1 MIPYL
6 CVSRCWCLHLSPCL
20 VPSVPYCPM
29 MRLLAPLLWLVTS
42 VACEPGLWSPVCDD
56 DSTEGDIQI
65 QAEVVTIFRDQEGLS
80 VVVENAGSDVRV
92 RCHNPA
98 PGDNQ
103 LYDEEDRAQGS
114 NMTIWRRNVWTF
126 WKSTKRLRCGGCK
139 ANFIKIKDERNCSRE
154 SGSLTCNIRDWIDTA
169 FTFQKKH
176 AQCNGAKHDAVYEI
190 QFFNPE
196 SKLWEASQELDEGK
210 APVSRYEDVSF
221 LKCNLTGVSVNG
233 SLMVRMVKTHKSQAQ
248 IGLSFLKKKPECQ
261 ESSYFVVQPPQ
272 EVSEDSVGIN
282 KATIA
287 AISVV
292 LVTIIL
298 LAVGC
303 YCKSKLG
310 KRNRQRCDEEKNI
323 THFIDTDDKKDQT
336 LLSSDQQDKE
346 DQNKLSVQDSA
357 TFERQCSVKV
367 EANKRALDNNVT
379 EELKQKMIADSMFQG
394 DNSQLNP
401 ALPMS
406 QQLGRLHYDR
416 KYERAKESF
425 SVSYILGEG
434 MFGTVYK
441 GEADNIYGPQQTK
454 VAVKQVKDLMRSD
467 EDQINSI
474 ILELKIMSNLKMHPN
489 LVNLLG
495 ACTSRLEYNE
505 IYLLLEFCPYGDLK
519 HFLVENR
526 SKFESCLRNVPGH
539 LESEFSAQLLLTWSY
554 SIARGLEYLVSA
566 SIMHGD
572 LAARNI
578 LVGENYVAKISD
590 FGLSKM
596 MYYNEGNNITRA
608 L

>member
-1 MIPYL
+1 
-6 CVSRCWCLHLSPCL
+6 
-20 VPSVPYCPM
+20 

-42 VACEPGLWSPVCDD
+42 VACEPGPWSSVCHA
-56 DSTEGDIQI
+56 DSTEGDIRI
-65 QAEVVTIFRDQEGLS
+65 QAEVVTIFRDQEGLN
-80 VVVENAGSDVRV
+80 VVVENAASDVRV

-103 LYDEEDRAQGS
+103 LYDEEGRAQGS
-114 NMTIWRRNVWTF
+114 NMTIWRENVRTF

-139 ANFIKIKDERNCSRE
+139 ANFIKIKDDSWLRSNCSRE
-154 SGSLTCNIRDWIDTA
+154 AGRLFCNIRDWIDTA
-169 FTFQKKH
+169 FQKKH
-176 AQCNGAKHDAVYEI
+176 ASNLNAQCEDTKHDAVYEI

-196 SKLWEASQELDEGK
+196 TQIWQKCQELNENR
-210 APVSRYEDVSF
+210 APTGRYEDVS
-221 LKCNLTGVSVNG
+221 LLNCNMTGLSLNG
-233 SLMVRMVKTHKSQAQ
+233 SLMLRMVKTHKSQAQ
-248 IGLSFLKKKPECQ
+248 IGLPFLNMNMKKKPECQ
-261 ESSYFVVQPPQ
+261 ESSYFIVQPPQ
-272 EVSEDSVGIN
+272 EAQQDSVGIN

-292 LVTIIL
+292 VVTMIL
-298 LAVGC
+298 FAVGC

-336 LLSSDQQDKE
+336 LLSNDQQDKE
-346 DQNKLSVQDSA
+346 NKLSVEDSA

-367 EANKRALDNNVT
+367 EANKRAADNNVT
-379 EELKQKMIADSMFQG
+379 EEMKQKMIADSVFRG

-526 SKFESCLRNVPGH
+526 SKFDSCLRNVPGH

-596 MYYNEGNNITRA
+596 MYYNEGKTDYRIVNQSFICHHSQVTRRRSGS
-608 L
+608 

>member
-42 VACEPGLWSPVCDD
+42 VACEPGPWSPVCDD

-80 VVVENAGSDVRV
+80 VVVENTASDVRV

-103 LYDEEDRAQGS
+103 LYDEEGRAQGS
-114 NMTIWRRNVWTF
+114 NMTIWGQNVWTF

-139 ANFIKIKDERNCSRE
+139 ANFIKIKDKRNCSRSRE

-196 SKLWEASQELDEGK
+196 SKLWKTCQELDERK
-210 APVSRYEDVSF
+210 APDVSF
-221 LKCNLTGVSVNG
+221 LNCDLTGIRVNG

-272 EVSEDSVGIN
+272 EVSQDSVGIN

-292 LVTIIL
+292 VVTIIL

-323 THFIDTDDKKDQT
+323 THFIETDDKKEQT
-336 LLSSDQQDKE
+336 LLTNDHPSKE
-346 DQNKLSVQDSA
+346 DQNKLSIEDSA

-367 EANKRALDNNVT
+367 EANKRAADNNVT
-379 EELKQKMIADSMFQG
+379 EELKQKMIAESVFQG

-401 ALPMS
+401 GLPMS

-526 SKFESCLRNVPGH
+526 SKFDSCLRNVPGH

-596 MYYNEGNNITRA
+596 MYYNEGNKHYN
-608 L
+608 